1 MSAVV
6 HLPESSAAPW
16 PTVDAYRPPGWT
28 SPLSPSAVVATLAA
42 LKKADERDFDPVGA
56 AERKERIVD
65 LERHVALLR
74 QAWCT
79 RLEVW
84 RLAEALLGPP
94 EVDPF
99 WNPWSVTHATWS
111 GVRLLDGNDGR
122 DGFDLSLWGRVS
134 MPSVFGPPSLIRTP
148 PFGRGRT
155 AYVNGPHGD
164 TSRYVALST
173 GAAAAGHRV
182 AAVTGLDGC
191 GWFAGGTETVNG
203 DPPGKVSRDVLSC
216 DVLAI
221 PADGRMSFVVPPV
234 GLGSSSPRSGYGL
247 ALWGVPPEVL
257 FKLWPDG
264 GPVGPDGR
272 AVRVTHAGAPWVLLR
287 GCGDPGVATT
297 VRDLTSIIGNNT

>member
-1 MSAVV
+1 MSMVQ

-28 SPLSPSAVVATLAA
+28 SPLSPPAVVTALAA

-56 AERKERIVD
+56 AERKERIAD
-65 LERHVALLR
+65 LELHVALLR

-84 RLAEALLGPP
+84 RLAEALIGPP

-99 WNPWSVTHATWS
+99 WNPWSVTHQTWS

-122 DGFDLSLWGRVS
+122 DGFDLSLWGRVIMS
-134 MPSVFGPPSLIRTP
+134 SAPGLPSLIRTP

-182 AAVTGLDGC
+182 AAVTALDGT

-203 DPPGKVSRDVLSC
+203 DPPAKVRRDVLSC

-221 PADGRMSFVVPPV
+221 PADGRMSFVAPPV
-234 GLGSSSPRSGYGL
+234 GIASSSPRAGYGL
-247 ALWGVPPEVL
+247 ALWGVPPEIL
-257 FKLWPDG
+257 FRLWPESG
-264 GPVGPDGR
+264 LVGPDGR
-272 AVRVTHAGAPWVLLR
+272 AVRVTHVGAPWVLLR
-287 GCGDPGVATT
+287 GCGDPGQATV
-297 VRDLTSIIGNNT
+297 VRDLTSIIG